1 MGVLHARM
9 SVDHKCTVNT
19 EVIRGHQTLMIA
31 LLSIMLRFEHNQIN
45 TFKLNIDLHNAY
57 LYSA

>member
-1 MGVLHARM
+1 
-9 SVDHKCTVNT
+9 
-19 EVIRGHQTLMIA
+19 MIA

-57 LYSA
+57 LYSAWILLVEQCGFVVFLLYLQVSSI